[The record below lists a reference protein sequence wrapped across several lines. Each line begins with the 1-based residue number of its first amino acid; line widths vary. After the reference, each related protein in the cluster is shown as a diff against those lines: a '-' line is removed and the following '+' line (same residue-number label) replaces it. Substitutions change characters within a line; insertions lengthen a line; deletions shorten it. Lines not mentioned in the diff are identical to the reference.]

1 LKLYPHLSYSSK
13 RGGADADHHVL
24 NNFLKNDPK
33 NEKQKEQT
41 QTMKEQTSK
50 LNETNV
56 SFDKSVNVFDNY
68 EKAAPISDS
77 SHKD

>member
-1 LKLYPHLSYSSK
+1 
-13 RGGADADHHVL
+13 
-24 NNFLKNDPK
+24 
-33 NEKQKEQT
+33 
-41 QTMKEQTSK
+41 MKEQTSK

-77 SHKD
+77 SHKDQLNASGRGANKSYEIPTI